1 MIQVNEQTIQEFIKL
16 LIEAD
21 GTHEVRE
28 DHTVYCKVTGQQITI
43 ALAKTEKPLAIWY
56 SGAPCTT
63 DVVWLNPFKELA
75 GRYPEREWFFA
86 LLSLSVGRLTKLI
99 TMKVIDDCVKMT
111 DDNYQEF
118 ALMSKVRSK
127 VDEKTKEEVDK
138 IGPAMFVSIN
148 YNKTKKT
155 ADAQTLLFDDQLKEA
170 FPKIRKKT
178 WEAIHEIFKTIYGDT
193 QVPLEDFKY
202 TSKNLNIPETEAKL
216 NIVIA
221 LLTSLDPFAT
231 DILNQELHSAELQQ
245 HLEVLEGYAKL
256 YEWAV
261 VNRAEYPQQNIN
273 AGPAWNQTQAANVY
287 TAPNPYAQPMPQYVQ
302 PQPQPVGMMSPYGPM
317 PVPVTQAAG
326 MTVAA
331 SPFGTANQPRGLFGV

>member
-16 LIEAD
+16 LIECD

-28 DHTVYCKVTGQQITI
+28 DHTVFCKVTGQPISI
-43 ALAKTEKPLAIWY
+43 VLAKTEKPLAIWY

-86 LLSLSVGRLTKLI
+86 MLSIGIGRLTKHI
-99 TMKVIDDCVKMT
+99 TMKVVKDCVTMT
-111 DDNYQEF
+111 DDNYNEF
-118 ALMSKVRSK
+118 ALMSKIRSK
-127 VDEKTKEEVDK
+127 VDEKTNDEIDK

-148 YNKTKKT
+148 YNKSKKT
-155 ADAQTLLFDDQLKEA
+155 AEAQTELFDEQLKEA

-178 WEAIHEIFKTIYGDT
+178 WEAIHEVFKAIYGDT
-193 QVPLEDFKY
+193 TTPLEDFKY
-202 TSKNLNIPETEAKL
+202 TSKSLNIPETEAKL
-216 NIVIA
+216 NIAIA
-221 LLTSLDPFAT
+221 LFTSLDPFAK
-231 DILNQELHSAELQQ
+231 DILNMDLHSAELQA

-261 VNRAEYPQQNIN
+261 VNRAEYPQQNVN
-273 AGPAWNQTQAANVY
+273 AGPAWNQQQAANPYV
-287 TAPNPYAQPMPQYVQ
+287 APPNPYAQPMPQYVQ
-302 PQPQPVGMMSPYGPM
+302 PQPVGQMMSPYGPM

-326 MTVAA
+326 MSSAVN
-331 SPFGTANQPRGLFGV
+331 PFGSNQPRGLFGV

>member
-21 GTHEVRE
+21 GSHEVRE
-28 DHTVYCKVTGQQITI
+28 DHTVFCKLTGQQVTI
-43 ALAKTEKPLAIWY
+43 VLAKTEKPLAVWY

-75 GRYPEREWFFA
+75 GRYPEREWFFT
-86 LLSLSVGRLTKLI
+86 LLSLGIGRLTKHI
-99 TMKVIDDCVKMT
+99 IMKVVNDCATMT
-111 DDNYQEF
+111 DDNYNEF
-118 ALMSKVRSK
+118 ALMSKIRGK
-127 VDEKTKEEVDK
+127 VDDKTKDEIDK

-155 ADAQTLLFDDQLKEA
+155 AEAQTVLFDDALKEA

-178 WEAIHEIFKTIYGDT
+178 WEAIYEIFKAIYGDT
-193 QVPLEDFKY
+193 VTPLEDFKY
-202 TSKNLNIPETEAKL
+202 TSKSLNIPETEAKL
-216 NIVIA
+216 NIAIA
-221 LLTSLDPFAT
+221 LFTALDPFAK
-231 DILNQELHSAELQQ
+231 DITNQDLHSAELQQ

-273 AGPAWNQTQAANVY
+273 AGPAWNQTQANPYA
-287 TAPNPYAQPMPQYVQ
+287 APNPYAQPMPQYMQ
-302 PQPQPVGMMSPYGPM
+302 TQPQPVGVMAGPYGPM

-326 MTVAA
+326 MTVAVN
-331 SPFGTANQPRGLFGV
+331 PFNSNQPRGLFGV